1 MPKAVLIF
9 MSLLLLTGVAVAGCA
24 QPVAP
29 AEEAAPPDDG
39 ETQLSVTSP
48 AFEEG

>member
-1 MPKAVLIF
+1 MRKVVLIF
-9 MSLLLLTGVAVAGCA
+9 MSVLLVVAVGGCA